1 MQFRDAPTERIIKNK
16 LTFGTLGRLLM
27 MKFVFVHDFRWDCRN
42 FGVLQ
47 SRRVTDSDLVRFS
60 DGVANFG
67 NS

>member
-1 MQFRDAPTERIIKNK
+1 
-16 LTFGTLGRLLM
+16 M

-60 DGVANFG
+60 DEVANFG